1 MSQEKPLTDS
11 QREQMYKVRDDFLE
25 SIRGFFDVHIITGD
39 LESIEKLVKT
49 NKRFFDRHVK
59 TLKKQGGGKK

>member
-1 MSQEKPLTDS
+1 MTDS
-11 QREQMYKVRDDFLE
+11 QREQMYKVRDDFLG
-25 SIRGFFDVHIITGD
+25 SIREFFDVHIMTSN
-39 LESIEKLVKT
+39 LEPIEKLVKT